1 MHAFAD
7 QYGVLYEGGQL
18 MEEIGQYLL
27 RLTAAALVCGIA
39 TAFLG
44 AKGAFGGVIKLL
56 AGIYLTLH
64 IVSPWVQL
72 RLDVWADLSGNFTTA
87 AGQFSAQGQNTAR
100 EAMAERITQ
109 QTQAYILDKARSLDA
124 ELTVDVFLGDGA
136 IPVPIG
142 VRLEGNI
149 SPYAR
154 KLLSQMLK
162 DDLGIPAEEQI
173 WI

>member
-1 MHAFAD
+1 
-7 QYGVLYEGGQL
+7 
-18 MEEIGQYLL
+18 
-27 RLTAAALVCGIA
+27 
-39 TAFLG
+39 
-44 AKGAFGGVIKLL
+44 
-56 AGIYLTLH
+56 
-64 IVSPWVQL
+64 
-72 RLDVWADLSGNFTTA
+72 
-87 AGQFSAQGQNTAR
+87 
-100 EAMAERITQ
+100 MAERIIQ

-124 ELTVDVFLGDGA
+124 ELTVEVFLGDGT

-154 KLLSQMLK
+154 KLLSQMLQ